1 MKFFKLLLIAL
12 AFPSFLFA
20 QTDFEKQI
28 NSYAGMLAEKI
39 TQAGKAKIA
48 VSDFLDNNGN
58 ITELGKVIAEE
69 LGINISNTG
78 KGFQVME
85 RENLNAILKEHQLA
99 STGLIDPETAKQLG
113 KLKAVDAVIVGTVFP
128 FGDNLKVNIKIL
140 DTETGMSI
148 GGTTGSI
155 ARTDAIN
162 KLFENKLGSV
172 SKNYMGNANENT
184 ESASKNSNKPDVC
197 KHCNGLGTIASQ
209 GTCDNCDGTGKMSCA
224 TCNGRGG
231 FACTT
236 CNGTGEA
243 PFGPGSNWEK
253 RPCKTCK
260 GTGKSNCKTC
270 AGKGVV
276 ECTICNGKKIAST
289 NEVCKYCNGKGQ
301 VVGNQAS
308 LDAFPCTSGNGSLKI
323 INKSTGSLTVIISDE
338 KIDLVNN
345 RLSQYELTDISANSD
360 QVSPEIKPGVYYV
373 CTIDKGNGWGA
384 TVLQSKKI
392 VIEACKEAKISF

>member
-1 MKFFKLLLIAL
+1 MKILKLLLITL
-12 AFPSFLFA
+12 GFPSFLFA
-20 QTDFEKQI
+20 QTDFEKQV
-28 NSYAGMLAEKI
+28 NSYAVMLSEKI

-172 SKNYMGNANENT
+172 SKNYKGNTKENT
-184 ESASKNSNKPDVC
+184 ACSTPYAHAC
-197 KHCNGLGTIASQ
+197 FCIQ
-209 GTCDNCDGTGKMSCA
+209 YF
-224 TCNGRGG
+224 GRR
-231 FACTT
+231 
-236 CNGTGEA
+236 
-243 PFGPGSNWEK
+243 K
-253 RPCKTCK
+253 
-260 GTGKSNCKTC
+260 
-270 AGKGVV
+270 
-276 ECTICNGKKIAST
+276 
-289 NEVCKYCNGKGQ
+289 
-301 VVGNQAS
+301 
-308 LDAFPCTSGNGSLKI
+308 NGSFVFRI
-323 INKSTGSLTVIISDE
+323 RRKS
-338 KIDLVNN
+338 
-345 RLSQYELTDISANSD
+345 
-360 QVSPEIKPGVYYV
+360 
-373 CTIDKGNGWGA
+373 
-384 TVLQSKKI
+384 
-392 VIEACKEAKISF
+392 